1 MPQTESAT
9 RTQAGH
15 EFIEACSSEPDTNV
29 IVARF
34 LETLP
39 LFGFQ
44 CAAGGA
50 WAGTGGA
57 RVHRFYFNNWP
68 KDWFELY
75 DANNFA
81 AIDPMLLET
90 RRRMSAFLWSEVNET
105 PYFQDVRSPVMAAVR
120 DYGWSEV
127 MAIPI
132 HGPASYQALVT
143 MASLHPVTLT
153 PVERALLRV
162 MAIMIH
168 DRAHATAELGI
179 ITRAPPKVTP
189 REQECMNW
197 VAAGKTDAE
206 IGIILGISAAT
217 AHFHI
222 EHVKKK
228 LGTRSRT
235 EAVGLLLLA
244 GMI

>member
-1 MPQTESAT
+1 MFTVLGAGPDARNSFRPRTMPAALTICTVSSA
-9 RTQAGH
+9 
-15 EFIEACSSEPDTNV
+15 P
-29 IVARF
+29 
-34 LETLP
+34 
-39 LFGFQ
+39 
-44 CAAGGA
+44 
-50 WAGTGGA
+50 
-57 RVHRFYFNNWP
+57 
-68 KDWFELY
+68 
-75 DANNFA
+75 
-81 AIDPMLLET
+81 
-90 RRRMSAFLWSEVNET
+90 
-105 PYFQDVRSPVMAAVR
+105 AVR
-120 DYGWSEV
+120 RWWSITGSWRFPSGLWTTV
-127 MAIPI
+127 
-132 HGPASYQALVT
+132 
-143 MASLHPVTLT
+143 HPVTLT

-162 MAIMIH
+162 MAIMVH

-179 ITRAPPKVTP
+179 ITREPPKVTP

-235 EAVGLLLLA
+235 EAVGLLVLA